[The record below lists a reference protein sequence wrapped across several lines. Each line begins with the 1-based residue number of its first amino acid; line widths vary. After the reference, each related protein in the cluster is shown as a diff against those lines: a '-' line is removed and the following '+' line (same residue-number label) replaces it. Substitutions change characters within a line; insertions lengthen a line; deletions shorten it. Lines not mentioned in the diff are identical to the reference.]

1 MRNNKYFTKKILIEY
16 NKAAIRENRN
26 RQLDQVYLESL
37 PDDIVLLIF
46 YTFYHAKDEV
56 RVQLVF
62 DKNNTRDFL
71 DMSIERFELLP
82 EYEVDGFGNKIFKTD
97 EEIQKKFPYKDREWT
112 EKVVK
117 KPYRNQYK
125 FRKKVLGAYD
135 NKCAICGVNEPKILR
150 AAHIVPVSEGG
161 KDEIENGICL
171 CTNHEIAY
179 DRGIIKISPDGDIE
193 INGNNLDISNQKI
206 KYPYERKNYPSKK
219 YLKMKYINNYDD

>member
-1 MRNNKYFTKKILIEY
+1 MRMNKYFTKRVLIQY
-16 NKAAIRENRN
+16 NNAAIRENRSRRLN
-26 RQLDQVYLESL
+26 KKFLENL
-37 PDDIVLLIF
+37 PNNTILFVF
-46 YTFYHAKDEV
+46 YIYYHGKDEV
-56 RVQLVF
+56 RVELVF
-62 DKNNTRDFL
+62 DEKFTRGFL
-71 DMSIERFELLP
+71 DMSIERFKLLP
-82 EYEVDGFGNKIFKTD
+82 EYKLNEFGEMIFETD

-125 FRKKVLGAYD
+125 FRKKVLCAYD
-135 NKCAICGVNEPKILR
+135 NKCAICGLNEPKILR
-150 AAHIVPVSEGG
+150 AAHIVPVSKGG
-161 KDEIENGICL
+161 NDEIENGICL